1 MAGWWFGTMEFAMT
15 FPSYWEWNV
24 IIPTDFQSIICQ
36 RGRLK
41 PPTRYWRV
49 ISYICIH
56 HPTRR
61 WYPQNSWFRRHGWC
75 QALSMALW
83 RVHDRS
89 KTVSFY
95 AVPTLGLLKNREP
108 QHSVSFWKSCYPCVT
123 GIVLVQLVY
132 CIVMYT
138 LFRGKPEA
146 SDRDPLWYPPNSTA
160 VNGVYYSGVDIT
172 VILWSMIESSS
183 YRYL

>member
-1 MAGWWFGTMEFAMT
+1 MRLWTEVRWLSTSFNAM
-15 FPSYWEWNV
+15 
-24 IIPTDFQSIICQ
+24 
-36 RGRLK
+36 
-41 PPTRYWRV
+41 WRKQK
-49 ISYICIH
+49 
-56 HPTRR
+56 

-89 KTVSFY
+89 KTVSCY
-95 AVPTLGLLKNREP
+95 AVHMGFFKTREP

-138 LFRGKPEA
+138 LFRGKPGLCVIQDHLGLV
-146 SDRDPLWYPPNSTA
+146 SPVLKRLRVPNVFWLNPLISLGSITKPTDSSTKICLL
-160 VNGVYYSGVDIT
+160 VQ
-172 VILWSMIESSS
+172 
-183 YRYL
+183 RC

>member
-95 AVPTLGLLKNREP
+95 AVSTLGLLKNREP

-138 LFRGKPEA
+138 LFRGKPGLC
-146 SDRDPLWYPPNSTA
+146 SFKI
-160 VNGVYYSGVDIT
+160 V
-172 VILWSMIESSS
+172 
-183 YRYL
+183 